1 MQPLFQDLRLEGLI
15 CWIDTGLGSSTLFL
29 QDNDLFLDVVGNIEG
44 MESEDVNDDGEIED
58 DFVEEV
64 GSRLVLEEGPG
75 PTGGSAE
82 LEVGCGFV
90 KKRWR
95 EIE

>member
-1 MQPLFQDLRLEGLI
+1 
-15 CWIDTGLGSSTLFL
+15 
-29 QDNDLFLDVVGNIEG
+29 
-44 MESEDVNDDGEIED
+44 MESEDVKDDGEIED

-64 GSRLVLEEGPG
+64 GARLVLEEGPG

-90 KKRWR
+90 K
-95 EIE
+95 EIS